1 MTEHPLGLA
10 VLLVGLAL
18 LACLPW
24 QLRPPRTAWPPLPGR
39 AAARGRDRDRRGPG
53 RAATRRRGR
62 ADARVDEAVVLD
74 LLRAA
79 LAAGADVA
87 GALDAVG
94 ASLPPVQGG
103 RYRRAARALR
113 LGASWTAA
121 WAVERPGGVDGVDRV
136 DAAPGA
142 DRPGSRSRARTGRA
156 PDLVAAAEVLAPSWS
171 DGVDPEPLLA
181 HAASSLRRTRSARAR
196 EAAARLGVRLV
207 LPLGLCLLPAFV
219 LLGLVPVLLAAGF
232 ELWGR

>member
-1 MTEHPLGLA
+1 M
-10 VLLVGLAL
+10 
-18 LACLPW
+18 
-24 QLRPPRTAWPPLPGR
+24 
-39 AAARGRDRDRRGPG
+39 
-53 RAATRRRGR
+53 
-62 ADARVDEAVVLD
+62 VLD

-103 RYRRAARALR
+103 RYRRAARGLR
-113 LGASWTAA
+113 LGASWSAA
-121 WAVERPGGVDGVDRV
+121 WAAQGPDGGTPRPTR
-136 DAAPGA
+136 AGA
-142 DRPGSRSRARTGRA
+142 GGRA
-156 PDLVAAAEVLAPSWS
+156 GARRVSEPVAAATVLAASWS